1 MRTVGLIVP
10 ETKDV
15 KADEAKTDEAKD
27 VKADEV
33 EGKSTKKAK

>member
-15 KADEAKTDEAKD
+15 KADEAKD

-33 EGKSTKKAK
+33 EGKSTKKEKQQK

>member
-15 KADEAKTDEAKD
+15 KADEAKD

>member
-15 KADEAKTDEAKD
+15 KADEAKD
-27 VKADEV
+27 VKADEA

>member
-10 ETKDV
+10 EAKDV
-15 KADEAKTDEAKD
+15 KADEAKD